1 MEEKNAVST
10 RATTGEAVFSGR
22 RTVLHPVVAAA
33 FASVLALAPGAKAAE
48 TSTPLDL
55 KPTFTGCG
63 VEFKCPAPIEGL
75 RLEWQARDG
84 AWKSVDAV
92 EFPYFPTDGAYRGS
106 IRGLSED
113 REHAVRLVADG
124 KTVARGSFRT
134 WKTNVPVVR
143 TIELSADGPLP
154 FVLSARGTPNGW
166 IRYVAKDGKP
176 LNFGEGKET
185 PIVIDGAQYVVVEGL
200 RILGNRARNVLDI
213 RNSRFVRIRNCDISR
228 WGRTGEPRFDLRGRR
243 FDPALP
249 AKGAGINFDGA
260 IRIGSGAFGC
270 VVERCWI
277 HDPRGRANSWFYS
290 HPAGPE
296 AIVMERPEG
305 STVIRWNDFVGS
317 DLHRYND
324 AVESAGNFDRD
335 GGFNRDADIYGNF
348 MAFCNDDCIELD
360 GGQRNVR
367 CYGNRFEGALCGV
380 SVQGCMMGPSY
391 VHDNLFSGMGD
402 EFGSGGQTI
411 KTGGGKHG
419 PEAVVFA
426 DRNTLWGGGSGVT
439 MMDTLRAVLRGN
451 VFCGGQRIRHMEV
464 SPFSVDEGNRF
475 DVEIPEG
482 ELDTAYPWRPIPFTL
497 DRARF
502 SAIRV
507 AGGKVEPATV
517 CVTIRGGAKPAG
529 FQIAKNGDF
538 DWFDVVPS
546 QGKVP
551 ANGELQLTVTFRP
564 EKMRDRRHYR
574 GAFLVRTL
582 PGLSRPVTLYATTD
596 FVPPYRADKPGDIAV
611 YHPAFQEGMWT
622 PLCDGDGCGEFE
634 FDVPKD
640 GRYYFMVRSRGTLR
654 LKVAVDDD
662 APEVSRQQNAD
673 HPTWTMLTPGRGF
686 GNMCRHYDLTKGRH
700 VVKIW
705 RDSGEPVAEGLVLT
719 DNPLSFEPR

>member
-1 MEEKNAVST
+1 M
-10 RATTGEAVFSGR
+10 RTTM
-22 RTVLHPVVAAA
+22 HPILA
-33 FASVLALAPGAKAAE
+33 FALALVSAFALDMKAAE
-48 TSTPLDL
+48 TVWNLDL
-55 KPTFTGCG
+55 KPTFTCCG
-63 VEFKCPAPIEGL
+63 VEFPSSNPIDGL
-75 RLEWQARDG
+75 RLEWQAQGDV
-84 AWKSVDAV
+84 WKSVDDL

-106 IRGLSED
+106 IRGLSEN
-113 REHAVRLVADG
+113 REYSARLVAEG
-124 KTVARGSFRT
+124 KIVAQGSFKT
-134 WKTNVPVVR
+134 WKTSVPIAR
-143 TIELSADGPLP
+143 TVELSPEGPLP
-154 FVLSARGTPNGW
+154 IILSEKGTADGW
-166 IRYVAKDGKP
+166 VRYVAKDGKP
-176 LNFGEGKET
+176 LDFGEGEKT
-185 PIVIDGAQYVVVEGL
+185 PIIIDGARYVIVEGL
-200 RILGNRARNVLDI
+200 RILGNRARNVIDI
-213 RNSRFVRIRNCDISR
+213 KDSRFVRLRNCDISR
-228 WGRTGEPRFDLRGRR
+228 WGRTGEPRFDMRGRR

-249 AKGAGINFDGA
+249 AEGYGINFDGA

-277 HDPRGRANSWFYS
+277 HNPRGRANSWFYS

-317 DLHRYND
+317 DPHRFND

-391 VHDNLFSGMGD
+391 VYDNLFSGMAE
-402 EFGSGGQTI
+402 EFGSGGQTL

-419 PEAVVFA
+419 PDAVVFV
-426 DRNTLWGGGSGVT
+426 DRNMFWGGGSGVT
-439 MMDTLRAVLRGN
+439 MMDTLRAVMRGN
-451 VFCGGQRIRHMEV
+451 VFCGGQRIHRMEV
-464 SPFSVDEGNRF
+464 SPSSVDADNRF
-475 DVEIPEG
+475 GVEIPSEK
-482 ELDTAYPWRPIPFTL
+482 LNPAYPWRPIPFTL

-502 SAIRV
+502 SEIRV
-507 AGGKVEPATV
+507 TGERVEPESV
-517 CVTIRGGAKPAG
+517 CVTVRGGEKPSR
-529 FQIAKNGDF
+529 FMIAKNSDF
-538 DWFDVVPS
+538 DWFDVDPSWGTVPE
-546 QGKVP
+546 
-551 ANGELQLTVTFRP
+551 NGNVQLTVTFRP

-596 FVPPYRADKPGDIAV
+596 FVPPYRAEKAGDIAV
-611 YHPAFQEGMWT
+611 YHPAFREGKWP
-622 PLCDGDGCGEFE
+622 PLCDGDGCGEFA
-634 FDVPKD
+634 FNVPKD
-640 GRYYFMVRSRGTLR
+640 GRYYFMVRSKGKLK

-673 HPTWTMLTPGRGF
+673 YPTWTMLTPGRDF
-686 GNMCRHYDLTKGRH
+686 GNMCRHYDLAKGRH
-700 VVKIW
+700 IVKIW
-705 RDSGEPVAEGLVLT
+705 RESGEPVAEGLVLT